1 MQGLVTQAHENDKR
15 RPLMRV
21 RHFIIPVS
29 LLATLGACGAPA
41 PSTTDRGFIADL
53 SPEVAALAAPNQ
65 NLNAVQFR
73 PENGCYWVQWDG
85 PVETVMVPLRAA
97 SGGVVCTPSAAR

>member
-1 MQGLVTQAHENDKR
+1 
-15 RPLMRV
+15 MRV

-41 PSTTDRGFIADL
+41 PSMDERGFIADL

-65 NLNAVQFR
+65 NLDAVQFR
-73 PENGCYWVQWDG
+73 PDDGCYWVQWDG
-85 PVETVMVPLRAA
+85 PVETVMVPLRAT
-97 SGGVVCTPSAAR
+97 GGGLVCSPSAAR